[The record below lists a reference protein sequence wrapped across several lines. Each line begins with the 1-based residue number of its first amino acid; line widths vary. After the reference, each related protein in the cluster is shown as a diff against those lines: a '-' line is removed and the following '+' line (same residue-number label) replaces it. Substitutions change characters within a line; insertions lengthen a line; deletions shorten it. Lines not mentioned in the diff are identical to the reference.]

1 MAPRILI
8 ADDEEPIC
16 RFLARLLES
25 EPWDVETVSDAGHL
39 VEQLRDGGFDL
50 VVLDLHMPPY
60 DGLDLLAEIKR
71 LGVECDVVVLTG
83 YGTVE
88 VAVDA
93 MKVGARDFLT
103 KPVNSAAFLDT
114 VRRVMDRRRPLP
126 HVLASRLD
134 DFTREKAT
142 DSSLRLSHLC
152 EAFHIS
158 ERYVCRLFQEHA
170 ESSFRQRLGYYRIE
184 RAKQLLM
191 DTDMAIYEV
200 AENSGFKNQRR
211 LTESFRRYEGTT
223 PRKYRT
229 SQRDASA
236 SDPPFVPAP

>member
-8 ADDEEPIC
+8 ADDEVPIC
-16 RFLARLLES
+16 RYLARLLEA
-25 EPWDVETVSDAGHL
+25 EPWEVETVSDAEHM
-39 VEQLRDGGFDL
+39 VAQLRDGEYDL

-60 DGLDLLAEIKR
+60 DGVDLLEEIKR
-71 LGVECDVVVLTG
+71 LGIQADVVVLTG

-103 KPVNSAAFLDT
+103 KPVNSSAFVDT

-142 DSSLRLSHLC
+142 NPSLRLAHLC

-170 ESSFRQRLGYYRIE
+170 GASFRKRLGHYRIE
-184 RAKQLLM
+184 RAKQLLR
-191 DTDMAIYEV
+191 DSDVPIYEV

-211 LTESFRRYEGTT
+211 LTEAFRRFEGTT

-229 SQRDASA
+229 SQRDATASESA
-236 SDPPFVPAP
+236 SS